1 MNTFLKGLVGAAAL
15 VGATVSTA
23 SAQDYTWN
31 FGLNWQVNQTR
42 VGPIF
47 VNSGLE
53 PLDADASGS
62 FTLHRTGTNT
72 FTFSSWS
79 ITTSSGDELFGTN
92 PTMFAN
98 TYASNDPGAT
108 ANSSDALN
116 SSANFFTADGD
127 YRLTLAWFTG
137 DLISSMNDNV
147 SGVTIE
153 MPIQSSNEAEW
164 PIGTGSLRR
173 RNGTCDLDS
182 TINQACEEGT
192 VPAGF
197 LTLAS
202 ITNIEQPP
210 PPPPTATPEPASM
223 ALFGA
228 GLLGLFAARRRRAA

>member
-1 MNTFLKGLVGAAAL
+1 MNTFLKGLVGASAL
-15 VGATVSTA
+15 FGVTVSTA
-23 SAQDYTWN
+23 SAQDYTWS
-31 FGLNWQVNQTR
+31 FDLSWQTTQTR
-42 VGPIF
+42 SLTTF
-47 VNSGLE
+47 VNSGDE
-53 PLDADASGS
+53 PIDADASGS
-62 FTLHRTGTNT
+62 FTLTRTGTST
-72 FTFSSWS
+72 FAFLSWN
-79 ITTSSGDELFGTN
+79 ITTTSGTESLGTN

-98 TYASNDPGAT
+98 TYDSNDSGAT
-108 ANSSDALN
+108 ANSSDTLN
-116 SSANFFTADGD
+116 NSANFFTADGD

-153 MPIQSSNEAEW
+153 MPGQGASEAEW
-164 PIGTGSLRR
+164 PISFGSLRR
-173 RNGTCDLDS
+173 RSGTCDLDA
-182 TINQACEEGT
+182 TLNQNCDQGT

-202 ITNIEQPP
+202 ITNVP

>member
-31 FGLNWQVNQTR
+31 FDLSWQVNQVR
-42 VGPIF
+42 SGAIF
-47 VNSGLE
+47 VNSGIE
-53 PLDADASGS
+53 PTDSGASGS
-62 FTLHRTGTNT
+62 FTLQRTGAST

-79 ITTSSGDELFGTN
+79 ITTSSGTEVLGTD

-98 TYASNDPGAT
+98 TYNSNDPGAT

-153 MPIQSSNEAEW
+153 MPIQSSSEAEW